1 MSLPAARGARLG
13 RVWRAVVIYA
23 IAAWVII
30 QVANNVFPPLGLSP
44 WTVTLVVVAAI
55 VGFPCAVVLAWFDLS
70 PERWLPQSRGVAAVG
85 APEAPQESP
94 LERSRVAVLPFA
106 NISPDPVDAYFA
118 DGMTEEMISS
128 LSHIEGIRVIARTS
142 IMQYKGVARSIAEIA
157 RELRVGSIVEGSVR
171 KAGGSL
177 RITVNLVDTQTQEQ
191 LWTKEYD
198 RQLSDLFAIQSEVAL
213 HVASA
218 LRLQLVGGQ
227 RTRIER
233 RGPAD
238 MATYS
243 LYLLGKQAFTRRTE
257 AGLQTSI
264 DYFEQAIARESGFAL
279 ARAGLADALCI
290 LGDYGF
296 APPREAFPRAKAAAA
311 RAITLDGSLAEA
323 HTAMAYV
330 LWAYDWEWSGAER
343 AFQRAV
349 ERNPSYANGHQWYG
363 EFLTSMGRHEEAL
376 ARIRHALELDPLSL
390 ITNAVVGW
398 ALYFARHFDEAA
410 EAVRRT
416 LAMDPGFARAHVY
429 LGRIYKAQGR
439 LEDAIAEFKEGLR
452 VSGDNPQYLAELGHT
467 FGIAGYPEE
476 ALKTL
481 AQLEAQAS
489 QHHVSP
495 YDRAMINLGLGDH
508 AKASGE
514 LEQACQDRRFYLVF
528 LNVDPIFDVV
538 RGTPRFEDL
547 VKRVGLPPIP
557 RTS

>member
-30 QVANNVFPPLGLSP
+30 QVANNVFPPLGLPP

-55 VGFPCAVVLAWFDLS
+55 AGFPCAVVLAWFGLS
-70 PERWLPQSRGVAAVG
+70 PERWLPQSRGMAAVG

-94 LERSRVAVLPFA
+94 LERNRVAVLPFA
-106 NISPDPVDAYFA
+106 NISPDPADAYFA
-118 DGMTEEMISS
+118 DGMTEEMIAS

-198 RQLSDLFAIQSEVAL
+198 RQFSDLFAIQSEVAL

-218 LRLQLVGGQ
+218 LRLQLVEGQ

-243 LYLLGKQAFTRRTE
+243 LYLLGKQAFARRTE

-264 DYFEQAIARESGFAL
+264 DYFEQAIAREPGFAL
-279 ARAGLADALCI
+279 AHAGLADALCI

-311 RAITLDGSLAEA
+311 RAIALDGTLAEA

-330 LWAYDWEWSGAER
+330 LWAYDWDWSGAER

-376 ARIRHALELDPLSL
+376 ARISHALELDPLSL

-398 ALYFARHFDEAA
+398 ALYFARRFDEAA

-481 AQLEAQAS
+481 AKLEAQAS

-528 LNVDPIFDVV
+528 LNVDPMFDVV

-547 VKRVGLPPIP
+547 VKRVGPPPIP
-557 RTS
+557 RAP